1 MKRRKADIQDFF
13 IKKKPQAQNRDSA
26 GQAESTESN
35 SEGQGQQ
42 PECSQGPSHVE
53 QNFRG
58 QTSAHRPD
66 APREETTDPDDDYAE
81 LDDSSSSR
89 NQAQIF
95 RGCTGGHPP
104 PL

>member
-58 QTSAHRPD
+58 QTSAHRPAYILAASQQD
-66 APREETTDPDDDYAE
+66 EMLLSTLQTNTSM
-81 LDDSSSSR
+81 DSS
-89 NQAQIF
+89 F
-95 RGCTGGHPP
+95 
-104 PL
+104 

>member
-58 QTSAHRPD
+58 QTSAHRPG
-66 APREETTDPDDDYAE
+66 
-81 LDDSSSSR
+81 L
-89 NQAQIF
+89 
-95 RGCTGGHPP
+95 
-104 PL
+104 PLENVKGVRKRWR

>member
-42 PECSQGPSHVE
+42 PECSQGPPHVE

-58 QTSAHRPD
+58 QTSAHRPG
-66 APREETTDPDDDYAE
+66 ENTDPHSNRGSKD
-81 LDDSSSSR
+81 
-89 NQAQIF
+89 
-95 RGCTGGHPP
+95 RGCCM
-104 PL
+104 LYRL